1 MEIKNPTETLALCI
15 LIVVFVS
22 FVGCL
27 AGLLVE
33 FPPPQKYVEIR
44 RRTFSLLTI
53 LIPWRTF
60 PLIYFCRADVTCNF
74 LQRDFLKQEN

>member
-44 RRTFSLLTI
+44 RRIFLSSQFSFLGEL
-53 LIPWRTF
+53 F
-60 PLIYFCRADVTCNF
+60 P
-74 LQRDFLKQEN
+74 

>member
-1 MEIKNPTETLALCI
+1 MEIKNPTEMLALCI
-15 LIVVFVS
+15 LIVVFVH
-22 FVGCL
+22 FVGSL

-44 RRTFSLLTI
+44 RIFSLLTI
-53 LIPWRTF
+53 LIPCRTF